1 MISQVRR
8 FNRTA
13 TQRVGALQDEF
24 LGRGR
29 PLGEARVL
37 WEIGPSGRDVRSL
50 RAELGLDSG
59 YLSRLLRSL
68 ESAGLVTV
76 ESSEADR
83 RVRLARLTDAGLAER
98 HTLDQRSDEVAEALL
113 VPLSPNQR
121 ARLVAAMSDVVL
133 LLRAGMV
140 RITDLEPTHPHARHC
155 LRAYFAEL
163 DSRFDTG
170 FEVARSNPAT
180 DSELRLPAGLLLVA
194 QLGAE
199 PVGCGALRFG
209 TGFGTDGVCEIK
221 RMWVAREARGMGL
234 GRRLLEALEARAA
247 EQGARV
253 LRLETNRTLTEAI
266 NLYRSAGFTEVAPF
280 NDETYAHH
288 WFEKI
293 ISPAAGDTAA
303 GTARVTYSG

>member
-37 WEIGPSGRDVRSL
+37 WEIGAAGRDVRSL

-76 ESSEADR
+76 ESSEEDR
-83 RVRLARLTDAGLAER
+83 RVRLARLTEAGLAER
-98 HTLDQRSDEVAEALL
+98 RTLDQRSDEVAEALL
-113 VPLSPNQR
+113 VPLSPSQR

-170 FEVARSNPAT
+170 FEVARSNPAP
-180 DSELRLPAGLLLVA
+180 DSELRLPA
-194 QLGAE
+194 
-199 PVGCGALRFG
+199 
-209 TGFGTDGVCEIK
+209 
-221 RMWVAREARGMGL
+221 
-234 GRRLLEALEARAA
+234 
-247 EQGARV
+247 
-253 LRLETNRTLTEAI
+253 
-266 NLYRSAGFTEVAPF
+266 
-280 NDETYAHH
+280 
-288 WFEKI
+288 
-293 ISPAAGDTAA
+293 
-303 GTARVTYSG
+303 

>member
-1 MISQVRR
+1 MISHVRR

-29 PLGEARVL
+29 PLGEARLL
-37 WEIGPSGRDVRSL
+37 WEIGPGGRDVRSL
-50 RAELGLDSG
+50 RADLGLDSG

-76 ESSEADR
+76 ESSVADR
-83 RVRLARLTDAGLAER
+83 RVRLARLTEAGRAER
-98 HTLDQRSDEVAEALL
+98 RTLDQRSDEVAEALL
-113 VPLSPNQR
+113 EPLSPKQR
-121 ARLVAAMSDVVL
+121 ARLVAAMSEVTL

-140 RITDLEPTHPHARHC
+140 DITDLEPTHPHARFC

-170 FEVARSNPAT
+170 FEVTRSNPAA

-199 PVGCGALRFG
+199 PVGCGALKFG
-209 TGFGTDGVCEIK
+209 ADGVCEIK
-221 RMWVAREARGMGL
+221 RMWVAETARGTGL
-234 GRRLLEALEARAA
+234 GRRLLEALEVRAA

-253 LRLETNRTLTEAI
+253 LRLETNRALTEAI
-266 NLYRSAGFTEVAPF
+266 TLYRTAGFTEVAPF

-293 ISPAAGDTAA
+293 VAPTAGEPVP
-303 GTARVTYSG
+303 GVSRVTYSG

>member
-37 WEIGPSGRDVRSL
+37 WEIGPAGRDVRSL

-76 ESSEADR
+76 ESSDADR
-83 RVRLARLTDAGLAER
+83 RVRLAQLTEAGLAER
-98 HTLDQRSDEVAEALL
+98 RTLDQRSDEVAEALL
-113 VPLSPNQR
+113 VPLSPSQR

-170 FEVARSNPAT
+170 FEVARSNPAP
-180 DSELRLPAGLLLVA
+180 DSELRLPAGLLVVA

-199 PVGCGALRFG
+199 PVGCGALRFSAG
-209 TGFGTDGVCEIK
+209 GVCEIK
-221 RMWVAREARGMGL
+221 RMWVAGDARGMGL

-280 NDETYAHH
+280 NDEAYAHH

-293 ISPAAGDTAA
+293 TSPGAGETAA

>member
-1 MISQVRR
+1 MISRVRL

-29 PLGEARVL
+29 PLGEARLL
-37 WEIGPSGRDVRSL
+37 WEIGPGGRDVRSL
-50 RAELGLDSG
+50 RADLGLDSG

-76 ESSEADR
+76 EASEADR
-83 RVRLARLTDAGLAER
+83 RVRLARLTEAGRAER
-98 HTLDQRSDEVAEALL
+98 QTLDQRSDEVAEALL
-113 VPLSPNQR
+113 EPLSPKQR
-121 ARLVAAMSDVVL
+121 ARLVAAMSEVVL

-140 RITDLEPTHPHARHC
+140 RIADLEPTHPHARHC

-170 FEVARSNPAT
+170 FEVARSNPAAE
-180 DSELRLPAGLLLVA
+180 SELRLPTGLLLVA
-194 QLGAE
+194 RLGAE

-209 TGFGTDGVCEIK
+209 ADGVCELK
-221 RMWVAREARGMGL
+221 RMWVARTARGMGL
-234 GRRLLEALEARAA
+234 GRRLLGALEARAA
-247 EQGARV
+247 EQGARI

-266 NLYRSAGFTEVAPF
+266 SLYRSAGFTEVAPF

-288 WFEKI
+288 WFEKDL
-293 ISPAAGDTAA
+293 AAAA
-303 GTARVTYSG
+303 TEAGSDRARITYSG